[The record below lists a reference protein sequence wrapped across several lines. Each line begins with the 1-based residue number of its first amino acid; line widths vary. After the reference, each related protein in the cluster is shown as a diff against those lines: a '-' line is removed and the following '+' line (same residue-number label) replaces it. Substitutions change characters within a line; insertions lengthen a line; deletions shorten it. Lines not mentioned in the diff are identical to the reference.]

1 MAAGILGQ
9 HMREIHHPA
18 RHPRQAAARGGN
30 SHGFS
35 HSESTIT
42 LRKTDMEHLIATIA
56 ESLVAESLA
65 PAQIHGGPA
74 SPYAGPLAALALHH
88 PVALLQQ
95 ALALAILAFL
105 LLLDVGAF
113 FIGHDNLPASVA
125 RITIASPALP
135 SISPHK
141 RFKRSPW
148 LPVES

>member
-1 MAAGILGQ
+1 
-9 HMREIHHPA
+9 
-18 RHPRQAAARGGN
+18 
-30 SHGFS
+30 
-35 HSESTIT
+35 
-42 LRKTDMEHLIATIA
+42 MEHLIPTIA
-56 ESLVAESLA
+56 ESLVAERLVAESLA
-65 PAQIHGGPA
+65 PAQIRRGPA
-74 SPYAGPLAALALHH
+74 SPHTGPLAALALHH

-95 ALALAILAFL
+95 ALALTILAFL

>member
-1 MAAGILGQ
+1 
-9 HMREIHHPA
+9 
-18 RHPRQAAARGGN
+18 
-30 SHGFS
+30 
-35 HSESTIT
+35 
-42 LRKTDMEHLIATIA
+42 MEHLIATIA

-65 PAQIHGGPA
+65 PAQIRRGPT
-74 SPYAGPLAALALHH
+74 SPDARPLAALAFDH

-95 ALALAILAFL
+95 ALALAIFAFL

-141 RFKRSPW
+141 RFKSSPW

>member
-1 MAAGILGQ
+1 
-9 HMREIHHPA
+9 
-18 RHPRQAAARGGN
+18 
-30 SHGFS
+30 
-35 HSESTIT
+35 
-42 LRKTDMEHLIATIA
+42 MEHLIATIA
-56 ESLVAESLA
+56 ESPA
-65 PAQIHGGPA
+65 PTQIQGRHPRQALPHA
-74 SPYAGPLAALALHH
+74 SALAALALDYS
-88 PVALLQQ
+88 VALLQQ

>member
-1 MAAGILGQ
+1 
-9 HMREIHHPA
+9 
-18 RHPRQAAARGGN
+18 
-30 SHGFS
+30 
-35 HSESTIT
+35 
-42 LRKTDMEHLIATIA
+42 MEHLIATIA

-65 PAQIHGGPA
+65 PAQIRRGPA
-74 SPYAGPLAALALHH
+74 SPYARPLAALALDD

-95 ALALAILAFL
+95 AFALAILAFL

-113 FIGHDNLPASVA
+113 FISHDNLPASVA

-148 LPVES
+148 LPAES

>member
-1 MAAGILGQ
+1 
-9 HMREIHHPA
+9 
-18 RHPRQAAARGGN
+18 
-30 SHGFS
+30 
-35 HSESTIT
+35 
-42 LRKTDMEHLIATIA
+42 MEHLIATIA
-56 ESLVAESLA
+56 ESAAL
-65 PAQIHGGPA
+65 AQIHGGPA